1 MQCVPAVY
9 GLTVVRVEGVAVTE
23 VELLHVA
30 ALELVYSPPWAVL
43 VTKPT
48 PATAGSHRHLVPVTL
63 QLGVPVRGSDPPS
76 KPLNI
81 IDQSQT
87 SILAFNSAF

>member
-1 MQCVPAVY
+1 MHVHCVPAVY

-43 VTKPT
+43 VTKPA
-48 PATAGSHRHLVPVTL
+48 PDTAGANSHLTWLPSHFSSVS
-63 QLGVPVRGSDPPS
+63 QSDDPT
-76 KPLNI
+76 
-81 IDQSQT
+81 Q
-87 SILAFNSAF
+87 